1 MRSASVVPEEFA
13 PEAAAPAEAPAEAS
27 QSDEASD
34 AGQGSVDPVRDAA
47 DAELVRIC
55 QGFTSYDSYEQVS

>member
-34 AGQGSVDPVRDAA
+34 AGQGSVAPVRDAA

-55 QGFTSYDSYEQVS
+55 QGSTSYDSYEQVS